1 MVLRSSIHFAGWIL
15 AVSVAALAGC
25 SPSRTAEDRG
35 AAPELRLEGVR
46 FRLFR
51 GDALRADGTA
61 SVLTYQRESTAV
73 KGEEI
78 RLRLH
83 DARGAVELTAPA
95 GSGTVSART
104 FEATG
109 GLQAIRG
116 TDTARTESARFDP
129 GSGSGGQVVGDRPVE
144 LAGTGYRLRG
154 NGFTLDP
161 SVGEIA
167 LHGGTR
173 LVAGLRGSGR

>member
-15 AVSVAALAGC
+15 AVFVAALSGC
-25 SPSRTAEDRG
+25 SQPRTAADRV
-35 AAPELRLEGVR
+35 APPELRLEGVR

-51 GDALRADGTA
+51 DDALRADGTA

-73 KGEEI
+73 KAEEI

-83 DARGAVELTAPA
+83 DARGVVELAAPS
-95 GSGTVSART
+95 GTGTVSART
-104 FEATG
+104 FEANG

-116 TDTARTESARFDP
+116 TDTATTESASFDP
-129 GSGSGGQVVGDRPVE
+129 ARGSGGQVVGDRPVE

-161 SVGEIA
+161 AAGEIV
-167 LHGGTR
+167 LRGGTR
-173 LVAGLRGSGR
+173 LVAGLKGSGR